1 MKVNIQSKHPQFDY
15 KYNCK
20 NIGIVGVYGIS
31 GSGKSSLLQAIA
43 GYNDEV
49 QGCIKFRKK
58 TLFDTNNRH
67 FPKVIK
73 CSYMKQH
80 PLLFA
85 HWSIA
90 ENLQFAQN
98 YSNNKQKIDELL
110 YKLDCHQL
118 LNKRPKQLSGGEKQ
132 RVAFIRAL
140 LQIEQGSLVL
150 LDEPYSALDG
160 KLRKIALQ
168 LLKNYKDN
176 CLIYLVTHDI
186 SELYHIADELLYID
200 SGHIAY
206 QDPIQKA
213 MASGYK
219 NLPIASK
226 INIENKKHVIYADDV
241 SISLSKNPQSSIIH
255 QIAVTITEINAIEK
269 NIILKL
275 KLNSNIDEKSQ
286 QYLYAR
292 ITNNSLDK
300 LKLKIQQNVFA
311 HFKASSYQ
319 D

>member
-1 MKVNIQSKHPQFDY
+1 MKVNIQSKHPQFVY

-20 NIGIVGVYGIS
+20 NTGIVGVYGIS

-43 GYNDEV
+43 GYNDKIE
-49 QGCIKFRKK
+49 GYIKFRKK
-58 TLFDTNNRH
+58 ILFDTNNKH

-73 CSYMKQH
+73 CSYMNQH
-80 PLLFA
+80 PTLFP
-85 HWSIA
+85 HWSVA

-98 YSNNKQKIDELL
+98 YSNSKQKIDELL
-110 YKLDCHQL
+110 YKLDCQQL

-140 LQIEQGSLVL
+140 LQIEQGCLVL

-160 KLRKIALQ
+160 KLRKTALQ

-200 SGHIAY
+200 SGQIAY
-206 QDPIQKA
+206 QDSIQKA
-213 MASGYK
+213 MASSYK
-219 NLPIASK
+219 NLPIASR

-241 SISLSKNPQSSIIH
+241 SISLNKNPQSSIIH
-255 QIAVTITEINAIEK
+255 QIAVTITEIKVIEE
-269 NIILKL
+269 IVILKL
-275 KLNSNIDEKSQ
+275 KLDSGIVDKSQ
-286 QYLYAR
+286 QYIYAK
-292 ITNNSLDK
+292 ITNNSLGK

-311 HFKASSYQ
+311 YFKASSYQ